1 MIIRLINLKKKFHG
15 LKTRFFEIRN
25 SNLTCMIIYTKY
37 PNNLWN
43 KKKDLFVICVLS
55 SISSVLNHVFSQI
68 SIIVIDFVL
77 LTYDNNNNK
86 ILLYIFTKENFLA

>member
-1 MIIRLINLKKKFHG
+1 
-15 LKTRFFEIRN
+15 
-25 SNLTCMIIYTKY
+25 MIIYTKY

-43 KKKDLFVICVLS
+43 KKKDLFVIYVLS

-77 LTYDNNNNK
+77 LTYDNNNNL

>member
-1 MIIRLINLKKKFHG
+1 
-15 LKTRFFEIRN
+15 
-25 SNLTCMIIYTKY
+25 MIIYTKY
-37 PNNLWN
+37 PNNLCN
-43 KKKDLFVICVLS
+43 KNKDLFVIYVLS

-77 LTYDNNNNK
+77 LTYDNNNNL

>member
-1 MIIRLINLKKKFHG
+1 
-15 LKTRFFEIRN
+15 
-25 SNLTCMIIYTKY
+25 MIIYTKY

-43 KKKDLFVICVLS
+43 KKKDLFVIYVLS

-68 SIIVIDFVL
+68 SIVVIDFVL
-77 LTYDNNNNK
+77 LTHDNNNL

>member
-1 MIIRLINLKKKFHG
+1 
-15 LKTRFFEIRN
+15 
-25 SNLTCMIIYTKY
+25 MIIYTKY

-77 LTYDNNNNK
+77 LTYDNNNL
-86 ILLYIFTKENFLA
+86 ILLYIFTKENFIA

>member
-1 MIIRLINLKKKFHG
+1 
-15 LKTRFFEIRN
+15 
-25 SNLTCMIIYTKY
+25 MIIYTKY

-68 SIIVIDFVL
+68 LIIVIDFVL
-77 LTYDNNNNK
+77 LTYDNNNQ

>member
-1 MIIRLINLKKKFHG
+1 
-15 LKTRFFEIRN
+15 
-25 SNLTCMIIYTKY
+25 MIIYTKY

-77 LTYDNNNNK
+77 LTYDNNNL